1 MTYENLSNERVCRR
15 SEDLKSRSLAETRVH
30 WNVPSF
36 WLQILLKGGMD
47 ILKKLVTHARSGP
60 NSAILKSKMIRHSKI
75 DFCKKW
81 LVYGQ
86 YVYQTEAHGK
96 QNIIAS

>member
-1 MTYENLSNERVCRR
+1 M
-15 SEDLKSRSLAETRVH
+15 H

-47 ILKKLVTHARSGP
+47 VLKKLVTHARSGP
-60 NSAILKSKMIRHSKI
+60 NSAILKSKMAAIQKI
-75 DFCKKW
+75 DICKKW

-86 YVYQTEAHGK
+86 YVYQIEAFGK
-96 QNIIAS
+96 QNIIMSIYINLIQYDANNYLFMWF